1 MKFCRRG
8 IFVGKDI
15 LLVIMI
21 AVVAIVAWLMWIL
34 LRPDFVREMRILNM
48 EISRTKG
55 ESQAF
60 WKMRRRRLWLSL
72 IPFVKY
78 KK

>member
-1 MKFCRRG
+1 M
-8 IFVGKDI
+8 GKDI

-21 AVVAIVAWLMWIL
+21 TVVAIIVWLLWIL
-34 LRPDFVREMRILNM
+34 MRPDFVREMRILNM

-55 ESQAF
+55 EAQEF
-60 WKMRRRRLWLSL
+60 WKMKRRRLWLTL